1 MPPRLGCVHDA
12 MRALR
17 TLLRHP
23 LAQSALCWII
33 ASYIRLVWRTGRW
46 TIIDGDG
53 PLARNQERRPFIAAF
68 WHGRLAM
75 MPYALGG
82 AAQDIN
88 VMISNHRDGR
98 MIARAVRFFGITVIA
113 GSTSKGGASAFRSA
127 VRALRD
133 NAILSITPDGPRGPR
148 MRASDGVAV
157 LARYTGAPVYPVAF
171 STSRRKVL
179 GSWDRFVLP
188 LPFSRGVFVWGA
200 PIETDPEN
208 AQETVETVRLKIE
221 DALNAVTEKADRLTG
236 QPVVAPAVDP
246 SLAPAEH

>member
-1 MPPRLGCVHDA
+1 M
-12 MRALR
+12 
-17 TLLRHP
+17 
-23 LAQSALCWII
+23 LCWII

-46 TIIDGDG
+46 TIV
-53 PLARNQERRPFIAAF
+53 
-68 WHGRLAM
+68 
-75 MPYALGG
+75 GG

-98 MIARAVRFFGITVIA
+98 MIARAVRFFGIRVIA

-157 LARYTGAPVYPVAF
+157 LARFTGAPVYPVAF

-179 GSWDRFVLP
+179 GSWDRFILP

-200 PIETDPEN
+200 PVEADPEDSE
-208 AQETVETVRLKIE
+208 ETVETMRLKIE
-221 DALNAVTEKADRLTG
+221 EALNTVTEKADTLTG
-236 QPVVAPAVDP
+236 QLVVTPAAAP
-246 SLAPAEH
+246 SLAPAER

>member
-1 MPPRLGCVHDA
+1 MPKRLGCAHDA

-17 TLLRHP
+17 PVLGHP
-23 LAQSALCWII
+23 LAQTILCWVI

-46 TIIDGDG
+46 TIVDGEG
-53 PLARNQERRPFIAAF
+53 PLALNRNKRPFIAAF

-82 AAQDIN
+82 AAQNIS

-98 MIARAVRFFGITVIA
+98 MIARAVRFFGITIIA

-157 LARYTGAPVYPVAF
+157 LARFTGAPVYPVAF

-188 LPFSRGVFVWGA
+188 LPFSRGVFVWGS
-200 PIETDPEN
+200 PIAADAEN
-208 AQETVETVRLKIE
+208 DRETVESMRLKIE
-221 DALNAVTEKADRLTG
+221 SALNAVTEKADRLTG
-236 QPVVAPAVDP
+236 QPVVMPAGDPSFAPAKR
-246 SLAPAEH
+246 

>member
-1 MPPRLGCVHDA
+1 

-17 TLLRHP
+17 PVLNHP

-33 ASYIRLVWRTGRW
+33 ACYIRLVWRTGRW
-46 TIIDGDG
+46 TIVDGEG
-53 PLARNQERRPFIAAF
+53 PLARNRERRPFIAAF

-82 AAQDIN
+82 AAQDIT

-98 MIARAVRFFGITVIA
+98 MIARAVKFFGITVIA

-157 LARYTGAPVYPVAF
+157 LARFTGAPVYPVAF
-171 STSRRKVL
+171 STSRRRVL

-200 PIETDPEN
+200 PIEAGPQRDG
-208 AQETVETVRLKIE
+208 ETVESLRLKIE
-221 DALNAVTEKADRLTG
+221 DSLNAVTEKADRLTG
-236 QPVVAPAVDP
+236 QPVVAPDGVSTIA
-246 SLAPAEH
+246 AAKR